1 HAVRARRRRHP
12 RRDPPRP
19 RRRRPA
25 RRRRDESEER
35 RAVDEPARGPA
46 ARARPARPD
55 GGRPRRRGPRRLP
68 PPARPLLPPDR
79 PRGASAVEFGLC
91 MPALLLIIAG
101 TTYIG
106 RALNA
111 RGRLV
116 DAVGY
121 AARAGVI
128 AAGKDANGAVP
139 DGLVQQ
145 AVEKKLSG
153 ESNCRQL
160 VVTATPALTPVRHLD
175 VHAEC
180 TLAAPLFGGNFGLT
194 RISADA
200 SMPIDVSVTN

>member
-1 HAVRARRRRHP
+1 
-12 RRDPPRP
+12 
-19 RRRRPA
+19 
-25 RRRRDESEER
+25 
-35 RAVDEPARGPA
+35 
-46 ARARPARPD
+46 
-55 GGRPRRRGPRRLP
+55 
-68 PPARPLLPPDR
+68 
-79 PRGASAVEFGLC
+79 

-106 RALNA
+106 RALEA

-121 AARAGVI
+121 AARVGVI
-128 AAGKDANGAVP
+128 AAGKDP
-139 DGLVQQ
+139 DGQVPQGVVPKAVQD
-145 AVEKKLSG
+145 KLAG
-153 ESNCRQL
+153 EGNCRQL
-160 VVTATPALTPVRHLD
+160 AVTSTEGLTPLRHLD